1 MKKMANIIS
10 ISLLALSVQA
20 CTTVPQ
26 PTFTTSRQGGITQV
40 KPLNPVYQYGS
51 PAPNVCLI
59 GGNKSLPA
67 DQAEETVEEG
77 VLLEEGQSQTADR
90 TLELLKDFV
99 GPVLIALIGR
109 S

>member
-20 CTTVPQ
+20 CTTVPK
-26 PTFTTSRQGGITQV
+26 PTFTTSRQDGITQV
-40 KPLNPVYQYGS
+40 KPLNPVYQSGS

-59 GGNKSLPA
+59 GATKSTSA
-67 DQAEETVEEG
+67 DLVEEA
-77 VLLEEGQSQTADR
+77 GQIPDQTADR